1 MSLFIFIVILVAL
14 IWVHELGHFIAAKLF
29 GIRVD
34 EFAIGFPPRLFR
46 VRYGETEYTFNLL
59 LVGGYVRI
67 HGEDPSSAEATE
79 GTARD
84 NRSFANKPRL
94 VQAAVLV
101 AGVAMN
107 LLVGWLALSGG
118 YMAGMAAVPGTSA
131 FGTVRDARA
140 TVTQVLP
147 ESPAEKAGMMAGGK
161 IEALQT
167 GAQKFE
173 SPLTAENITR
183 FIGGHQDESFV
194 IIVSRSGVE
203 KVFIAKPAD
212 GIAPGKKALGIS
224 MADVGV
230 LQLPVHLA
238 LLQGAVSAKQVTV
251 STAQGLGIFFSRL
264 ARGVADWGSVAG
276 PIGIAGAG
284 ASAVQEGF
292 AAAAFITA
300 LISINLA
307 IINLIPVP
315 GLDGGRLLIVVIEG
329 ILRRPV
335 SPKIVTALSL
345 AGFALLIALMLTV
358 TYHDIAKLVG

>member
-14 IWVHELGHFIAAKLF
+14 IWVHELGHFVAAKLF

-67 HGEDPSSAEATE
+67 HGEDP
-79 GTARD
+79 GTDALD
-84 NRSFANKPRL
+84 KRSMASKPRL
-94 VQAAVLV
+94 VQAGVIV

-107 LLVGWLALSGG
+107 LIAGWLALSGG

-131 FGTVRDARA
+131 FGEVRDARA

-147 ESPAEKAGMMAGGK
+147 QSPADKVGMMTGDK

-167 GAQKFE
+167 GVQKFDL
-173 SPLTAENITR
+173 PLTAENITR

-194 IIVSRSGVE
+194 IKISRSGVE
-203 KVFIAKPAD
+203 KVFVAKPAD
-212 GIAPGKKALGIS
+212 GFADGKKALSIS

-230 LQLPVHLA
+230 LQLPPHLA

-251 STAQGLGIFFSRL
+251 ATAQGLGIFFGQL
-264 ARGVADWGSVAG
+264 FRGVADWGSVAG
-276 PIGIAGAG
+276 PVGIAGAG
-284 ASAVQEGF
+284 ADAVQNGF

-307 IINLIPVP
+307 IINLIPIP
-315 GLDGGRLLIVVIEG
+315 GLDGGRLLIIIIEG

-345 AGFALLIALMLTV
+345 FGFALLIALMLTV